1 MIPYIV
7 AFFQKFKPSEDFI
20 DMIMEMEFYN

>member
-7 AFFQKFKPSEDFI
+7 AFFGKMRPSEEFI
-20 DMIMEMEFYN
+20 DMLMEMEFYN